1 MEEVVV
7 NPAEHA
13 QPGLYLPTASGT
25 WSRRSFL
32 RAAGGG
38 AAALAVG
45 GALAACG
52 GGGTNSGAGGGGGQP
67 KTGGT
72 LTLGY
77 LGGGSAD
84 TLDGQNPANTAD
96 WARAYAL
103 YDGLMRLDNNGQL
116 VMSLAQSVEPD
127 ATGLEWTIKIHP
139 NIKTHKGKPYTADD
153 VLYSLRRIIDNKYFS
168 AAPLGPIDFAAT
180 KVADPTTLIVKYS
193 RPYSVLRE
201 ALALNYTI
209 MVPRDFDPKD
219 PDGTGPFKYQSFT
232 PGTGSTF
239 TRNAEYWD
247 GPGPYVDTFIV
258 TNIGDEGS
266 AVNALQSDQVDV
278 VNQLSNNSATVLKN
292 SGQQVYSK
300 PSGSLG
306 MFTTNWLLAPFNDV
320 RVRQAVRLTID
331 RNAMVQQVFGGQGQI
346 GNDIVGKLDPL
357 YDSSIPQRERDLD
370 QAKAL
375 LKEAGA
381 ENLVINMP
389 VAPFGPGM
397 VPAAEVLATQLK
409 DVGIQLNV
417 QQQSVTEYYD
427 KSLGKTQLGQDFWPT
442 TPYLIVAGMAMDGD
456 RGTFNQ
462 SHQNDP
468 EYNAL
473 YAEAVST
480 LDPGKQKD
488 IAHQMQRIEYD
499 RGGNIVPYYYPTIDA
514 SSPRVHGIEPT
525 ANGLGPNGLFW
536 ANIWVD

>member
-1 MEEVVV
+1 MNRSTNEGS
-7 NPAEHA
+7 
-13 QPGLYLPTASGT
+13 GLYVPAGQGGWT
-25 WSRRSFL
+25 RRGFL

-38 AAALAVG
+38 AAALAIG
-45 GALAACG
+45 GALAACSGSDSGSGTG
-52 GGGTNSGAGGGGGQP
+52 GGEP

-72 LTLGY
+72 MTLGV

-116 VMSLAQSVEPD
+116 QMSLAQSVEPD
-127 ATGLEWTIKIHP
+127 ATGTEWTIKLQP
-139 NIKTHKGKPYTADD
+139 NVVTHQGKPYTADD
-153 VLYSLRRIIDNKYFS
+153 VLYSLKRIIDNKYFS
-168 AAPLGPIDFAAT
+168 AGPLGPIDFAAT
-180 KVADPTTLIVKYS
+180 RVADPTTLIVKYS

-201 ALALNYTI
+201 ALAMNYTI
-209 MVPRDFDPKD
+209 MVPRDFDPKN

-232 PGTGSTF
+232 PGDSSTF
-239 TRNAEYWD
+239 TRNAEYW
-247 GPGPYVDTFIV
+247 GGKGPYVDTFVI
-258 TNIGDEGS
+258 TNIADEGS
-266 AVNALQSDQVDV
+266 AVSALQSGQVDI
-278 VNQLSNNSATVLKN
+278 VNQLSSNSATVLKG
-292 SGQQVYSK
+292 SGQQVYTK

-306 MFTTNWLLAPFNDV
+306 MFTTNWLIPPFSDV
-320 RVRQAVRLTID
+320 RIRQAVRLSID
-331 RNAMVQQVFGGQGQI
+331 RNAMVQQVFGGEGQI

-357 YDSSIPQRERDLD
+357 YDTSIPQRERDLD
-370 QAKAL
+370 QAKSL
-375 LKEAGA
+375 LKQAGA
-381 ENLVINMP
+381 ENLVIDMP
-389 VAPFGPGM
+389 AASFGPGM
-397 VPAAEVLATQLK
+397 VPASEVLAAQLK
-409 DVGIQLNV
+409 DAGIQLNV

-427 KSLGKTQLGQDFWPT
+427 KSLGKVPLGLDFWPT

-468 EYNAL
+468 EYNKL
-473 YAEAVST
+473 YADAVAT
-480 LDPGKQKD
+480 VDPGKQKD

-514 SSPRVHGIEPT
+514 SSTRVHGIQPT

-536 ANIWVD
+536 ADIWVD